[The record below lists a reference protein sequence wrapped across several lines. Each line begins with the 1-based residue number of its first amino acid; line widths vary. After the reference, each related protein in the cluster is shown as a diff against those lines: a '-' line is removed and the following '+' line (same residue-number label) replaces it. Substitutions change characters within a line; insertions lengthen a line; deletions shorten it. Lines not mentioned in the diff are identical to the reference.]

1 MMMNAFKQTKVL
13 NQEFDSGFMRGLG
26 LCIILPYMK
35 NPVTEG
41 NFYQHFFEYLH
52 TFARI
57 LV

>member
-1 MMMNAFKQTKVL
+1 
-13 NQEFDSGFMRGLG
+13 
-26 LCIILPYMK
+26 MK

-57 LV
+57 L